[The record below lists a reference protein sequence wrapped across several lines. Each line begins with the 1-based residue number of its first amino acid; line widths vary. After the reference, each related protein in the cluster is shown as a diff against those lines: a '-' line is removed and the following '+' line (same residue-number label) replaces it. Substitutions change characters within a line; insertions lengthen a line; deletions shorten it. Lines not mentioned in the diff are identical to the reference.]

1 MTAPELSNPSV
12 KTDSAN
18 QQSQVLPERFPV
30 ICIDGPSGAGKGT
43 VAWRLAQSLDY
54 QLLDSGALYRIVGL
68 KAFEAGL
75 LGADGSKTI
84 DEAALLQ
91 LTQSLDI
98 AFELN
103 NTSGRIDIIV
113 NDERVGEQVRNET

>member
-43 VAWRLAQSLDY
+43 VHRRGQ
-54 QLLDSGALYRIVGL
+54 
-68 KAFEAGL
+68 
-75 LGADGSKTI
+75 
-84 DEAALLQ
+84 
-91 LTQSLDI
+91 
-98 AFELN
+98 ELIKP
-103 NTSGRIDIIV
+103 G
-113 NDERVGEQVRNET
+113 VRSSCPRR